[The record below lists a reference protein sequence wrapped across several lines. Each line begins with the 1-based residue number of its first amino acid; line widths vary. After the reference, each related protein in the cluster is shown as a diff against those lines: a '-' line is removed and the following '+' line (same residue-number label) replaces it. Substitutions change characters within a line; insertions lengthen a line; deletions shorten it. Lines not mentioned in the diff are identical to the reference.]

1 MHSMKKNNSKRILA
15 AMLGLAFAGTMVAV
29 ADDVAE
35 FAAPLRVEYERPP
48 GVDFSAYD
56 KLIIND
62 LDVTETKIVPPPW
75 TEGQTFKW
83 NISERNVGALLSEF
97 QESMEEQ
104 ISGND
109 GYPIVTEHV
118 EGSLELTVR
127 IVSFM
132 PYAERKEDAITKG
145 SGEMQISAVL
155 RDGQTGQL
163 LAIYEGPQEVGSE
176 YNENTDFTRA
186 KNLKKL
192 FDSWGRRVRLALDE
206 DRR

>member
-1 MHSMKKNNSKRILA
+1 MQSMNKNNSKRIFA

-132 PYAERKEDAITKG
+132 PYAERKEDVITKG

-192 FDSWGRRVRLALDE
+192 WISV
-206 DRR
+206 